1 MDLSAHNNFEVTC
14 GAADE
19 ITFSNQSVGQSGN
32 IFFTKTDAAG
42 AQPTVNGIVA
52 INASSLTALA
62 TAGVY
67 HLSYYVKAASGNDS
81 ILVSVS
87 GALT

>member
-1 MDLSAHNNFEVTC
+1 MDLSAHNNFEVSC
-14 GAADE
+14 AAADE
-19 ITFSNQSVGQSGN
+19 ITFSNQTVGQSGN
-32 IFFTKTDAAG
+32 IFFDKTG
-42 AQPTVNGIVA
+42 SAQPTVNAIVA

-67 HLSYYVKAASGNDS
+67 HLTYYVKAASGNNS

-87 GALT
+87 GVLS